1 MVLFYI
7 KEALKS
13 IARAKLS
20 FMLSLISMSISVLL
34 ITASVITIQLS
45 EQLQTD
51 LRNQISI
58 NIFLT
63 ENLPQDSIDQ
73 INTSIRE
80 MNFFSAVEFIDK
92 EKAAEIFIKETGE
105 DFRKLLD
112 YNPLP
117 VSFTVTLRE
126 KYANKDSLNFISQKL
141 SRLNGVDEVIYQQ
154 EYINKFIAFIDNLK
168 EYVFVITGI
177 LLIISIYIIYSTVRL
192 VTNLRMEEL
201 ETMKLVGAK
210 LSTIKFPIIFNG
222 ILIGFF
228 ASIISLVIFI
238 LFIYYFDNY
247 IGVQKFLTFNSYFYL
262 IIILSVGPLA
272 GLLVSIFSLRKIT
285 LKI

>member
-1 MVLFYI
+1 
-7 KEALKS
+7 
-13 IARAKLS
+13 
-20 FMLSLISMSISVLL
+20 
-34 ITASVITIQLS
+34 
-45 EQLQTD
+45 
-51 LRNQISI
+51 
-58 NIFLT
+58 
-63 ENLPQDSIDQ
+63 
-73 INTSIRE
+73 
-80 MNFFSAVEFIDK
+80 
-92 EKAAEIFIKETGE
+92 
-105 DFRKLLD
+105 
-112 YNPLP
+112 
-117 VSFTVTLRE
+117 
-126 KYANKDSLNFISQKL
+126 
-141 SRLNGVDEVIYQQ
+141 
-154 EYINKFIAFIDNLK
+154 
-168 EYVFVITGI
+168 
-177 LLIISIYIIYSTVRL
+177 
-192 VTNLRMEEL
+192 MEEL